1 MPAVN
6 KVLVVGGGIAGMCAA
21 IELRKRGMAVDLVE
35 ADPEWSV
42 YGAGLTISGPTLRAL
57 RTVGVLDAVMA
68 QGATWH
74 GLDFCDADGRLT
86 MQIPLPGCV
95 GAEDLP
101 PTGAIMRPVF
111 ARILSGATQR
121 AGTNVRLGTTFTSI
135 TQNIDGVDVALSD
148 GSRGRYDLL
157 VAADGL
163 HSRLR
168 ATLFPEA
175 PTPRFT
181 GQGSWRAV
189 VPRTVER
196 ARMCVG
202 ARTKIGMNP
211 VSATE
216 MYLYC
221 LDTRATNEHI
231 STAQWPVM
239 LLQLLAEFGGDVA
252 DIRRGFEDGRLDASR
267 IVYRPLE
274 GLLVPAPWHRGRVV
288 LIGDSAHATTPHL
301 AMGAGLAVEDAV
313 VLAAVLDEERA
324 RGDDATIDAALTR
337 FAERRFERARLVVQ
351 SSLRL
356 GEIEQSGGSR
366 DEHSKLMRSA
376 LSAVTA
382 PI

>member
-1 MPAVN
+1 MPVVN

-21 IELRKRGMAVDLVE
+21 IELRKRGLAVDLVE
-35 ADPEWSV
+35 IDAEWRV

-68 QGATWH
+68 QGAVWE
-74 GLDFCDADGRLT
+74 GLDFCDASGARV
-86 MQIPLPGCV
+86 MQMALPACV

-101 PTGAIMRPVF
+101 PTGAIMRPVL
-111 ARILSGATQR
+111 ARILAHATRVSGTR
-121 AGTNVRLGTTFTSI
+121 VRLGTTFSAIAQDTA
-135 TQNIDGVDVALSD
+135 GVDVAFSD
-148 GSRGRYDLL
+148 DTHGRYDLV

-168 ATLFPEA
+168 EAMFPDA
-175 PTPRFT
+175 PTPCFT

-202 ARTKIGMNP
+202 AQTKVGMNP
-211 VSATE
+211 VSESE

-221 LDTRATNEHI
+221 LDTRTTNEHI
-231 STAQWPVM
+231 PTAQWPSM
-239 LLQLLAEFGGDVA
+239 LVRLLAEFGGDVA
-252 DIRRGFEDGRLDASR
+252 VIRRGFDHGHLDASR

-288 LIGDSAHATTPHL
+288 LIGDTAHATTPHL

-313 VLAAVLDEERA
+313 VLAEELSREA
-324 RGDDATIDAALTR
+324 AASLDDALSR

-366 DEHSKLMRSA
+366 DEHSQLMRSA
-376 LSAVTA
+376 LGAVSA

>member
-1 MPAVN
+1 MPVVN
-6 KVLVVGGGIAGMCAA
+6 KVLVVGGGIAGMCTA
-21 IELRKRGMAVDLVE
+21 IELRKRAIEVDLVE
-35 ADPEWSV
+35 IDPEWRV

-68 QGATWH
+68 QGATWE
-74 GLDFCDADGRLT
+74 GLDFCDASGKPL
-86 MQIPLPGCV
+86 MQMDLPTCV

-101 PTGAIMRPVF
+101 PTGAIMRPVL
-111 ARILSGATQR
+111 ARILGQATLAGGAS
-121 AGTNVRLGTTFTSI
+121 VRLGCTVTDV
-135 TQNIDGVDVALSD
+135 TQDPDGADVVFSD
-148 GSRGRYDLL
+148 GTCGRYDLV

-168 ATLFPEA
+168 ATVFADA

-202 ARTKIGMNP
+202 AQTKVGLNP
-211 VSATE
+211 VSASE

-221 LDTRATNEHI
+221 LDARVTSEHVVP
-231 STAQWPVM
+231 AQWPSKLVR
-239 LLQLLAEFGGDVA
+239 LLAEFGGDVA
-252 DIRRGFEDGRLDASR
+252 DIRRGFDDGHLDASR

-274 GLLVPAPWHRGRVV
+274 GLLVPAPWHRGRVL
-288 LIGDSAHATTPHL
+288 LIGDTAHATTPHL

-313 VLAAVLDEERA
+313 VLAEELSRDAAASLD
-324 RGDDATIDAALTR
+324 DALTR

-366 DEHSKLMRSA
+366 DEHSQLMRSA
-376 LSAVTA
+376 LAAVTA